1 MEEKTIKDHPQQDR
15 IWKVSRWGVIAF
27 CILHFYFEIVTKN
40 NRFIQTGEIAPVLF
54 NFLISRWWI
63 KTVFTKPTKTIPLLF
78 KGFFCSVVVF
88 LFRIALGVVYTLA
101 TIK

>member
-1 MEEKTIKDHPQQDR
+1 MEEKTIKDHPKQDK

-40 NRFIQTGEIAPVLF
+40 NRLLQTGEIAVIF

-63 KTVFTKPTKTIPLLF
+63 KTVITKPTKIIPLLF
-78 KGFFCSVVVF
+78 KGFFVSMVVF